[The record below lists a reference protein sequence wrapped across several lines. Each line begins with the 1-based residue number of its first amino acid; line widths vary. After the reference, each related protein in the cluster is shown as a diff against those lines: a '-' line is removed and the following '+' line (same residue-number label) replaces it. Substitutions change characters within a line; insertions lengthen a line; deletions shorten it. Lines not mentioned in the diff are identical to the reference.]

1 MGKFKLALLG
11 LCPICLTGLQTQ
23 LKRKP
28 ALEIAGIFTPEDL
41 LSGGQAPPEPV
52 DLWIVYFDG
61 SPGVVK
67 ALALERG
74 EARPLVYPLIA
85 VYNRSDPPQDW
96 ARQTHHASA
105 FLLHDTFAQ
114 EISLALKVIKLG
126 GIYVTGKLKNRRPL
140 TPAQS
145 QLAVASNGL
154 TPDGSDPF
162 FALLSKL
169 YPQLSPG
176 EIRILK
182 LLRDDPSLSYKEAGS
197 KLGITEETI
206 KKHMS
211 NIGDKLGVNGRKAIL
226 KLLSEQVNEANGGI
240 IY

>member
-23 LKRKP
+23 LKTKS
-28 ALEIAGIFTPEDL
+28 AVELVGIFTPEDL

-52 DLWIVYFDG
+52 DLWVVYFDG
-61 SPGVVK
+61 SPGVVE
-67 ALALERG
+67 ALALECA
-74 EARPLVYPLIA
+74 EARPLVYPFIA
-85 VYNRSDPPQDW
+85 VYNRNDPPQDW

-105 FLLHDTFAQ
+105 FLLHDTFTQ
-114 EISLALKVIKLG
+114 EISLALKVIKWG

-140 TPAQS
+140 
-145 QLAVASNGL
+145 ASVQNQM
-154 TPDGSDPF
+154 DVGSKGVDTDRSETF
-162 FALLSKL
+162 LALLSKL

-226 KLLSEQVNEANGGI
+226 KLLSEQINEVNGGI
-240 IY
+240 IH